1 MWHGD
6 KNVHRIR
13 FALCTMKAKMVLCRD
28 TTFVLHRISAI
39 ARACVIQVW
48 LSAHLGSRPGGCMG
62 GGFKSACLK
71 VLARS

>member
-6 KNVHRIR
+6 KNVDRIG
-13 FALCTMKAKMVLCRD
+13 FALCTMKARMVLCTD
-28 TTFVLHRISAI
+28 TTFVLYRISAI

-48 LSAHLGSRPGGCMG
+48 LSAHLGSRQGGRMG
-62 GGFKSACLK
+62 GGCKSACLK